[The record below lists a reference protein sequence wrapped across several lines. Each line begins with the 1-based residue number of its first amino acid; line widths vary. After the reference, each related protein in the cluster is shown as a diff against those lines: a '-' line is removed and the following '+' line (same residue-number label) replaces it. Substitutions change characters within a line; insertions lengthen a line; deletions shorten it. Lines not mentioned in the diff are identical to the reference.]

1 MIEQNKSLTCSLGKY
16 NFPWKKCE
24 QKWAI
29 CHQYVMV
36 HTCDCS
42 HHVIKCIKWIRAL
55 AAASTCFT
63 SRSLSKVKPSHLGT
77 LLCIINQDQCGNF
90 WSVLCLHWKSLPEN
104 LLLCALLPPNPPTHT
119 KYLFCNTSIN
129 VIQSNSPFF
138 DKERV
143 YFTFSVDD
151 KWSPKLAF
159 LEIVSHSFRF
169 PHMCSP
175 ERLVVSIV
183 PVFSVMLWCGYYCI
197 IQNDNV
203 MGMTMHGWWHQE
215 DKEIDN
221 DDGYSITAL
230 AIKDDDGDGVA
241 PVPLSSIILEPLAGA
256 LGPYG
261 RRAGFAT
268 RYCPTTLTT
277 ITIQALTF
285 QQLQSYIA
293 GDLNLSIIYYCSMK
307 AHLEMNETVRHW
319 ETGEYNQINGSNGLH
334 MTMKVTETLKTRFD
348 NHQKIV
354 FWPKTCLE
362 LQQVCSP

>member
-1 MIEQNKSLTCSLGKY
+1 MWTKVSNMPSVCDGAHMWSQLACDQMHQMDQGSGSGPRLLYIEITFKSET
-16 NFPWKKCE
+16 FPPRNPLVH
-24 QKWAI
+24 
-29 CHQYVMV
+29 HQSGAV
-36 HTCDCS
+36 
-42 HHVIKCIKWIRAL
+42 WQ
-55 AAASTCFT
+55 
-63 SRSLSKVKPSHLGT
+63 
-77 LLCIINQDQCGNF
+77 LLV
-90 WSVLCLHWKSLPEN
+90 SSLPSPKVSAWET
-104 LLLCALLPPNPPTHT
+104 AFMYPPPPDLHTHT

-241 PVPLSSIILEPLAGA
+241 PVPLSSIILKPLAGA

-268 RYCPTTLTT
+268 RYCPTTMTT

-293 GDLNLSIIYYCSMK
+293 GDLNLSIVHYCSMK
-307 AHLEMNETVRHW
+307 AHLEVIGIVGDC
-319 ETGEYNQINGSNGLH
+319 ETGEYNQINGSSSLH
-334 MTMKVTETLKTRFD
+334 MRMKSDGST
-348 NHQKIV
+348 
-354 FWPKTCLE
+354 
-362 LQQVCSP
+362 